1 MHLWYL
7 LFFGRCN
14 LYPYGMKNSL
24 SVVFISWQQSEQGNI
39 SFMYETCSVSCHHYM
54 TTVRVW
60 LYPLKN
66 ESCSVSCHHLM
77 TKARARLFI
86 SKVWNMLRQLSTSHD
101 NGESMVIYH
110 ISLKTCP
117 ESCLRLMTMDKAWL
131 YIPKIWIMPHKLSSS
146 HDNGK
151 SMITPPQVWVM
162 LCQLPSSHDN
172 GQSMVI
178 FL

>member
-1 MHLWYL
+1 MPPCESGHVLSSAPVAPS
-7 LFFGRCN
+7 FFGWCN
-14 LYPYGMKNSL
+14 LYPYSMKNSL
-24 SVVFISWQQSEQGNI
+24 SVVFISWQQSEHTNI
-39 SFMYETCSVSCHHYM
+39 SFMYETCSVSCYHHM

-77 TKARARLFI
+77 TTARQRLFI
-86 SKVWNMLRQLSTSHD
+86 SKVWNMLRQLSSSHD

-117 ESCLRLMTMDKAWL
+117 ASCLRLMTTDKAWL
-131 YIPKIWIMPHKLSSS
+131 YIPKIWSMPHKLSSS

-151 SMITPPQVWVM
+151 SMITPPQV
-162 LCQLPSSHDN
+162 
-172 GQSMVI
+172 
-178 FL
+178 